1 MDSGGLTVARQQ
13 LRAALQAGVA
23 AVDPARAVRR
33 WVRQQDGLL
42 EIGLKDCSNHY
53 HWSMEDLRLLA
64 IGKAAG
70 PMAAAIDELLE
81 AQIVGASLGDRRDP
95 VGRVLPYRALVIGP
109 APMPDLSAHWV
120 QVVGGHP
127 LPDEGSLAAGRA
139 VRQLLAQ
146 ATSATVLLVCISGG
160 ATALVSDPVPGL
172 SLGTLRSIYRALLAS
187 GAAIGEMNVVRSS
200 LDRLKAG
207 GLVALA
213 QPAQVVALI
222 LSDVVGDAIGTIG
235 SGLTAHP
242 AAHNV
247 LVGNNAQACQGAA
260 DYLLGQGYRV
270 KIVTSTME
278 GEAKIVGA
286 EIAHQIRQAP
296 PGIALIYGGE
306 TTVTLPVDCGGCGGR
321 NQELALA
328 AILELADSSALV
340 GAMGTDGI
348 DGSSWAAG
356 AIADGPTVL
365 RANQLGMVAADYLE
379 RHDSYNF
386 FAALGAAMITGV
398 TGTNVA
404 DLVIAIQPLKK

>member
-1 MDSGGLTVARQQ
+1 MDSGRLMVARQQ

-33 WVRQQDGLL
+33 WVRQQNGLL
-42 EIGLKDCSNHY
+42 EVGLQDSSQQ
-53 HWSMEDLRLLA
+53 WSMADLRLLA

-70 PMAAAIDELLE
+70 PMAGAIDELLGSNL
-81 AQIVGASLGDRRDP
+81 GAIPDP
-95 VGRVLPYRALVIGP
+95 VGLPYRALAIGP
-109 APMPDLSAHWV
+109 APMPDLPAHWW

-127 LPDEGSLAAGRA
+127 LPDQGSLAAGRA
-139 VRQLLAQ
+139 VRQLLDQ
-146 ATSATVLLVCISGG
+146 VTPATLLLVCISGG

-172 SLGTLRSIYRALLAS
+172 SLGTLRSIYQALLAS

-213 QPAQVVALI
+213 QPAQVVTLI
-222 LSDVVGDAIGTIG
+222 LSDVVGDEIGTIG

-260 DYLLGQGYRV
+260 DYLLGQGYGV
-270 KIVTSTME
+270 NIVTSTME

-286 EIAHQIRQAP
+286 EIAQQIRQAP
-296 PGIALIYGGE
+296 TGTALIYGGE
-306 TTVTLPVDCGGCGGR
+306 TTVTLPMDCGRGGR
-321 NQELALA
+321 NQELVLA
-328 AILELADSSALV
+328 ATLALADSSALV

-348 DGSSWAAG
+348 DGSSLAAG
-356 AIADGPTVL
+356 AIADGRTML
-365 RANQLGMVAADYLE
+365 RANEMGMVAADYLE
-379 RHDSYNF
+379 RHDSDPF
-386 FAALGAAMITGV
+386 FGRLGEAIVTGV

-404 DLVIAIQPLKK
+404 DLVIALQPPKK

>member
-1 MDSGGLTVARQQ
+1 MDSGGLMAARQL
-13 LRAALQAGVA
+13 LRAALAAGVA

-33 WVRQQDGLL
+33 WVRQQDEWL
-42 EIGLKDCSNHY
+42 EIGLKDCSQR
-53 HWSMEDLRLLA
+53 WRMEDLRLLA

-70 PMAAAIDELLE
+70 PMAAAIDQLLG
-81 AQIVGASLGDRRDP
+81 AQIHQ
-95 VGRVLPYRALVIGP
+95 ALVIGP
-109 APMPDLSAHWV
+109 APLPNLPAHWG

-127 LPDEGSLAAGRA
+127 LPDRGSLEAGRA

-146 ATSATVLLVCISGG
+146 ATSATLLLVCISGG

-172 SLGTLRSIYRALLAS
+172 SLETLRSIYQALLAS

-213 QPAQVVALI
+213 QPAQVVAVI

-260 DYLLGQGYRV
+260 DYLLAQEYRV
-270 KIVTSTME
+270 TIVTNTME
-278 GEAKIVGA
+278 GEARSVGA
-286 EIAHQIRQAP
+286 EIAQKIRQAP
-296 PGIALIYGGE
+296 PGTALIYGGE
-306 TTVTLPVDCGGCGGR
+306 TTVTLPVNGSGCGGR
-321 NQELALA
+321 NQELVLA
-328 AILELADSSALV
+328 AALELADSPALV

-348 DGSSWAAG
+348 DGSSLAAG
-356 AIADGPTVL
+356 AIADGQTIL
-365 RANQLGMVAADYLE
+365 RANQLGMAA
-379 RHDSYNF
+379 
-386 FAALGAAMITGV
+386 AT
-398 TGTNVA
+398 
-404 DLVIAIQPLKK
+404 